1 MRNQP
6 SCGDMAKLVENLDRP
21 ISYSFASL
29 RDFIHKIVT
38 RTEILAL
45 ISLQSDT
52 NFKRYKPILGD
63 LPKIINNLESC
74 WVPCYYDIDQHLVTP
89 QLIIIY

>member
-6 SCGDMAKLVENLDRP
+6 SCGDMAKLVENLNGP
-21 ISYSFASL
+21 IFSSFASL
-29 RDFIHKIVT
+29 KDFIHKIVT

-63 LPKIINNLESC
+63 LPKLINKLERPLFT
-74 WVPCYYDIDQHLVTP
+74 VLATINDTVTK
-89 QLIIIY
+89 IVT